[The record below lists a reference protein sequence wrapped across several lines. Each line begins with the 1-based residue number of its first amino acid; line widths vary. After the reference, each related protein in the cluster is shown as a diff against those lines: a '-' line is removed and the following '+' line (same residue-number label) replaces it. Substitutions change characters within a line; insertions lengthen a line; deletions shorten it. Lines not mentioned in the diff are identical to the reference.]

1 MRIGLPFVFASTLA
15 LAAALPLA
23 CGGGGAGQTG
33 SATTHGSGG
42 QATSSGAGNSGSGL
56 FFDGGNDPVVSIQIT
71 PAAPSVEVLNGVIP
85 APVTFTATGKTMGG
99 VTQANLQ
106 CDTWSYDRQDVAT
119 LAANSL
125 GASFT
130 ATGLNGG
137 QGTVTCKYGGVKG
150 TTSATVKLHLT
161 SDPQNVDPATK
172 MQFGQASAP
181 DGVLKVLYPYD
192 KTVFPRGLTGPTL
205 QWNGGGAADIYY
217 VHAVCPTFELETWT
231 TVPPPSRYAF
241 DATPTNIWKKL
252 TDSTSGDITVTV
264 QRHDGSQPYLPVT
277 RTWTIA
283 PANLTGTIYFWEVNQ
298 GNVVRLKP
306 GDTVPENFI
315 QKPAGVTCL
324 ACHSV
329 SKNGSTIVAAANG
342 GASPW
347 GTYDAATGNALYY
360 SGVPSGFEAISPDG
374 QYVLWRDWIDA
385 SFNSLGHLSLSKFND
400 ATELA
405 QLNPG
410 SGFPVHPAWSGDAL
424 KVAFAVRTDGNGLD
438 FNNSALWTTDVDL
451 ATTTF
456 SNTHQIV
463 AADPARTT
471 VTFPTFS
478 PDSKWIAYERATRA
492 RSRGAQSDISL
503 TSADG
508 STQIPLDQANGVGLL
523 TGSEASSTYEPTFMP
538 IAAGGY
544 FWLIV
549 VSERT
554 YGNTLTD
561 TAPPTRRKQ
570 LWVTAVDATPK
581 PGQDPSHPAF
591 WLPGQ
596 DIGNNNM
603 RGEWALSPC
612 KKLGDTC
619 TAGYDCCDGFCHD
632 DGMGKLTCS
641 NSGGGG
647 CSQIGEACKTGADCC
662 DPTAACIGGFC
673 ANSLPH

>member
-1 MRIGLPFVFASTLA
+1 MRIGLPFVFASTLV
-15 LAAALPLA
+15 LAAALPVA
-23 CGGGGAGQTG
+23 CGGGAAHTG
-33 SATTHGSGG
+33 SSGATTHGTGGHSTSG
-42 QATSSGAGNSGSGL
+42 SAGNTGGGSL
-56 FFDGGNDPVVSIQIT
+56 FGDAGNDPVVSIQIT
-71 PAAPSVEVLNGVIP
+71 PADPSLEVLNGTIP
-85 APVTFTATGKTMGG
+85 APVAFTATGKTMGG
-99 VTQANLQ
+99 SMVTLSGQ
-106 CDTWSYDRQDVAT
+106 WKYDRPDVGN
-119 LAANSL
+119 LNPGS
-125 GASFT
+125 GAFT
-130 ATGLNGG
+130 ATGLTGG
-137 QGTVTCKYGGVKG
+137 KGAVTFTAGGLTG
-150 TTSATVKLHLT
+150 TTTATVKLHFT
-161 SDPQNVDPATK
+161 SDPQSVDPATK

-181 DGVLKVLYPYD
+181 DAAMQMLYPYD
-192 KTVFPRGLTGPTL
+192 RTVFPRGLTGPTL

-217 VHAVCPTFELETWT
+217 VHAVCPTFEFETWT
-231 TVPPPSRYAF
+231 TVPPPSRYVF
-241 DATPTNIWKKL
+241 DAMPTDIWKKL
-252 TDSTSGDITVTV
+252 TDSTSGDITVSV

-277 RTWTIA
+277 RSWTVA

-306 GDTVPENFI
+306 GDTAPENFI
-315 QKPAGVTCL
+315 TKPAGVTCL

-342 GASPW
+342 GPSPW

-360 SGVPSGFEAISPDG
+360 SGIPSGFEAISPDG
-374 QYVLWRDWIDA
+374 QYVLWRHWIDGA
-385 SFNSLGHLSLSKFND
+385 FNSLGHLSLSKFND

-410 SGFPVHPAWSGDAL
+410 TGAPAHPAWSGDAL

-438 FNNSALWTTDVDL
+438 FNNATLWTSDVDL
-451 ATTTF
+451 ASATF
-456 SNTHQIV
+456 SNTHMIV
-463 AADPARTT
+463 DHDAARTA

-478 PDSKWIAYERATRA
+478 PDSKWIAFERSTQA

-503 TSADG
+503 TTADG
-508 STQIPLDQANGVGLL
+508 ATQIALDQTNGAGLL
-523 TGSEASSTYEPTFMP
+523 TGPEASSTYEPTFMP

-549 VSERT
+549 VSERS

-561 TAPPTRRKQ
+561 LAPASRRKQ
-570 LWVTAVDATPK
+570 LWVTAIDATPK
-581 PGQDPSHPAF
+581 AGQDPSHPAF

-632 DGMGKLTCS
+632 DGMGKLTCT
-641 NSGGGG
+641 NSGGG
-647 CSQIGEACKTGADCC
+647 CSQIGEACKTAADCC
-662 DPTAACIGGFC
+662 DAAAACIGGFC